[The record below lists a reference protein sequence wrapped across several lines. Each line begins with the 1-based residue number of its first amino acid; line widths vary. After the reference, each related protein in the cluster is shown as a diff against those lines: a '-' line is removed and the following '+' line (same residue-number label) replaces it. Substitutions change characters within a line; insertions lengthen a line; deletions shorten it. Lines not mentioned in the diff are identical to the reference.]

1 MSTELCEKG
10 NLNEF
15 IIRELLYKKPQ
26 EEDTT
31 ANQKKNNQLYKTK
44 ASAFQDEKNLKLD
57 FQNLDSLL
65 LGDGPS
71 DEIMTPEATLVKEDE
86 DM

>member
-1 MSTELCEKG
+1 M
-10 NLNEF
+10 
-15 IIRELLYKKPQ
+15 
-26 EEDTT
+26 
-31 ANQKKNNQLYKTK
+31 
-44 ASAFQDEKNLKLD
+44 DEKNLTLD

-71 DEIMTPEATLVKEDE
+71 DEIMTPEATLVREDE

>member
-15 IIRELLYKKPQ
+15 IIRELLNKKPQ
-26 EEDTT
+26 EDTT

-44 ASAFQDEKNLKLD
+44 ASAFQDEKKLKLD

-71 DEIMTPEATLVKEDE
+71 DEIMTPEATLVREDE

>member
-26 EEDTT
+26 QDPT
-31 ANQKKNNQLYKTK
+31 ANKLKNNQLYKTK
-44 ASAFQDEKNLKLD
+44 ASAFVDEKNLTLD

-71 DEIMTPEATLVKEDE
+71 DEIMTPEATLVRENE

>member
-26 EEDTT
+26 QDPTV
-31 ANQKKNNQLYKTK
+31 NKLKNNQLYKTK
-44 ASAFQDEKNLKLD
+44 ASAFVDEKNLKLD

-71 DEIMTPEATLVKEDE
+71 DEIMTPEATLVRENE